1 MNKIKIILN
10 KIERKLTGKI
20 SLKTTRRKKGV
31 VLLSYITSPFT
42 LDEKSP
48 SFRTHINQWECK
60 EMGRIFLEQGY
71 DVDVIDWQNNKF
83 IPLKKYSF
91 LIDLGANIERFIP
104 FLNSDCVK
112 IIHLTGSHW
121 LFANKAELDRLENLK
136 KRKGVSLLP
145 RRNVKPNKGIECA
158 DLATILGNKK
168 TISTYEYSSKKI
180 ISIPSSTKF
189 YSYFIENKDFEKNKK
204 NYIWLGGGGAV
215 HKGLDIVLEVF
226 AQLPDFSLIV
236 CGPFEAEKDF
246 IKTYY
251 KELYETPN
259 IKSFG
264 FVDTDSKKFKELI
277 ETNIGLIYPSCSE
290 GQAGSVI
297 TSLHAGLIPIISL
310 ESGIDIEEF
319 GIILK
324 TSSSEEIKNSLL
336 KISSLPEEKLKK
348 MSRLAWEYANEN
360 HTRERFTKEYTKFV
374 EELTNKKL

>member
-20 SLKTTRRKKGV
+20 SLKTNQKRKGN
-31 VLLSYITSPFT
+31 VLLSYITSPFI

-48 SFRTHINQWECK
+48 SFRAHVNQWECK
-60 EMGRIFLEQGY
+60 EMARIFLEQGY
-71 DVDVIDWQNNKF
+71 DVDVIDWNNNKF
-83 IPLKKYSF
+83 IPKKNYSF
-91 LIDLGANIERFIP
+91 FIDLGENIERFIP

-121 LFANKAELDRLENLK
+121 FFANKAELDRLENLK

-145 RRNVKPNKGIECA
+145 QRNVKPNKGIENA

-168 TISTYEYSSKKI
+168 TISTYDYASKKI
-180 ISIPSSTKF
+180 IPIPLSTKF
-189 YSYFIENKDFEKNKK
+189 YYDFIENKNFEQNKK

-215 HKGLDIVLEVF
+215 HKGLDLVLETF
-226 AQLPDFSLIV
+226 TQLPNFSLTV
-236 CGPFEAEKDF
+236 CGPIESEKDF
-246 IKTYY
+246 IKFYH

-259 IKSFG
+259 IKPLG
-264 FVDTDSKKFKELI
+264 FIDTDSKKFKELI
-277 ETNIGLIYPSCSE
+277 ENNIGLIYPSSSE

-310 ESGIDIEEF
+310 ESGVDIEEF

-324 TSSSEEIKNSLL
+324 TSSLEEIKNSLL
-336 KISSLPEEKLKK
+336 KISSLSKEKLKK
-348 MSRLAWEYANEN
+348 MSKLAWKYANKN
-360 HTRERFTKEYTKFV
+360 HTRKKFTEEYTKFV
-374 EELTNKKL
+374 KKLINK